1 MRLSGDAPT
10 TLNATAQGGCS
21 RYPQNLEPLLSNLS
35 PLNPRFIELS
45 KKTKPNAF
53 FAEGKYWVNNHVHV
67 LDSYIEDDIIL
78 DYIAM
83 RINWMSLADYV
94 TGTAQP
100 KMNKENMNSILIPPL
115 AEQHRIVSKIEDLF
129 AQIEPLAKALSTPM

>member
-1 MRLSGDAPT
+1 
-10 TLNATAQGGCS
+10 
-21 RYPQNLEPLLSNLS
+21 
-35 PLNPRFIELS
+35 
-45 KKTKPNAF
+45 
-53 FAEGKYWVNNHVHV
+53 
-67 LDSYIEDDIIL
+67 
-78 DYIAM
+78 M
-83 RINWMSLADYV
+83 RINGMSLADYV

>member
-1 MRLSGDAPT
+1 MV
-10 TLNATAQGGCS
+10 QGGCS
-21 RYPQNLEPLLSNLS
+21 SSPQNLEPLPSNFS

-45 KKTKPNAF
+45 KKNKTQCF

-83 RINWMSLADYV
+83 RINGMSLADYV
-94 TGTAQP
+94 TGTAQL
-100 KMNKENMNSILIPPL
+100 KMNQENMNSILIPLPPL
-115 AEQHRIVSKIEDLF
+115 SEQLRIVSKIEDLF

>member
-21 RYPQNLEPLLSNLS
+21 SLPQNLEPLPSNFS

-45 KKTKPNAF
+45 KKTNLNAF

-83 RINWMSLADYV
+83 RINGMSLADYV

-100 KMNKENMNSILIPPL
+100 KMNQENMNSILIPLPPL
-115 AEQHRIVSKIEDLF
+115 AEQHRIVAKIED
-129 AQIEPLAKALSTPM
+129 